1 MFKTIATLA
10 FTLCCAQ
17 VVYSSAAETVNAK
30 LPIIERE
37 AGCKAPKQGPQGP
50 SGATGPVGPS
60 GSAGA
65 TGAIGPAGPSG
76 TAGATGATGPSGGE
90 TGATGATGPTGAT
103 GATGLI
109 GPTGPTGATGAT
121 GPTGATGA
129 TGLIGPTGATGT
141 TGATGATGTAG
152 TGLAVYAYFY
162 TKQVLDVIHEE
173 DVPNTGGLVEFEPNS
188 FVAGHA
194 NINFP
199 AVGGVTPLFLDP
211 GTNLITSFVVPVE
224 GDYLIS
230 FQLTSQDSGG
240 NDFSLVSGGTLA
252 SPGSITGTVY
262 TSGVLTGYTE
272 FDTSPQGTEIKE
284 SLTVCIVHLLAGQQL
299 SVVNVKDTGHAS
311 LRSSA
316 VNTNGILAGITFE
329 LLREGS

>member
-109 GPTGPTGATGAT
+109 GPTGA
-121 GPTGATGA
+121 
-129 TGLIGPTGATGT
+129 TGATGT

-299 SVVNVKDTGHAS
+299 SVVNVKDTGHAT